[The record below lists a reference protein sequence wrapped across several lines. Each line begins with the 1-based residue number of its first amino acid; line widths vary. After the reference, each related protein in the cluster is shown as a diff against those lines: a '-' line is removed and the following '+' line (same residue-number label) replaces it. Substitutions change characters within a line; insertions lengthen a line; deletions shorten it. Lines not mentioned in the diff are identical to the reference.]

1 MSREP
6 TRNVMESCPGRIEV
20 PTDEEVE
27 ALATLKFIKHRAR
40 EAKQR
45 LNSLKAS
52 ENDANSKEI
61 VELEDE
67 LATLKA
73 EWINWEEKRQ
83 RAAKERMI
91 LLGHEEK

>member
-6 TRNVMESCPGRIEV
+6 RGNVMESCPGKIKV
-20 PTDEEVE
+20 PTDEEME
-27 ALATLKFIKHRAR
+27 ALAAMKSIKNRVR

-45 LNSLKAS
+45 LNSLKAA
-52 ENDANSKEI
+52 ENDANSKEM
-61 VELEDE
+61 VELEGE
-67 LATLKA
+67 LASLKA

-83 RAAKERMI
+83 KAKKERMI

>member
-1 MSREP
+1 MPREP
-6 TRNVMESCPGRIEV
+6 TRNVVESCPGRIKV

-27 ALATLKFIKHRAR
+27 ALAALKSIKNRFR
-40 EAKQR
+40 ETKER
-45 LNSLKAS
+45 LNSLKAA

-61 VELEDE
+61 VELEGE
-67 LATLKA
+67 LASLKA

-83 RAAKERMI
+83 KAAKKRMI